1 MSRSIRY
8 QLVALVGAMLVGG
21 MATYFV
27 LANRV
32 FTSDKQATVYD
43 VNALVAN
50 AAAEQS
56 EATLNALSDKLR
68 YFGVEQAGQTSD
80 DPAKKLFASDDEVL
94 SLEVWHKKASGRGW
108 ERTYVWADEAR
119 LQTLNLTKEDLDAAR
134 QQTPVEPEAVL
145 AQGVLLQNASMPP
158 DVALLRL
165 STLTPDGQSVV
176 VADLRPE
183 RLLKVTSGTGL
194 YRVYLVDAR
203 GQVLAHPDPQK
214 VLQHA
219 DLSSLQV
226 VKDALEAKVSRGSRE
241 YASPEGEMLAAYARL
256 DAPRAAVV
264 VEVPRNEVFRATRE
278 LTFRSLLFALAVIAS
293 SLVAAIY
300 FSRRLTAPLRK
311 LEQTMARVSKG
322 EFGIEVEV
330 TSKNEIGAVAG
341 AFNEMTHELG
351 RRSTELDQKNQ
362 QLMQSEKLSAIGELS
377 AGLAHEVKNPMVGI
391 VGFAQ
396 LGQESTSLDEAQEY
410 FKLIDADAQ
419 RANTILQRLLEF
431 ARPPDVATERLEVN
445 AMVDGALKLVA
456 HPIALMGV
464 KVETRFAEGLP
475 AIEGNNNQLRQ
486 VLINLMMNAAQAMES
501 TPEKQ
506 LQIET
511 AGADWAVVVTVKDSG
526 PGMAP
531 EVKQRL
537 FEPFFTTK
545 PRGKGT
551 GLGLSISRSI
561 IEEHRGEIRVESEV
575 GKGSTFVIRLPAAQ
589 SKEKDGP
596 AVPGPAQVKDT
607 AA

>member
-1 MSRSIRY
+1 MTRSIRY

-27 LANRV
+27 LATRV
-32 FTSDKQATVYD
+32 FTNDKQATVYD

-50 AAAEQS
+50 AAAEQV
-56 EATLNALSDKLR
+56 EATFAALTDKLR
-68 YFGVEQAGQTSD
+68 YFGTEQVGAAGD
-80 DPAKKLFASDDEVL
+80 DPAKKLFVSDDEVL
-94 SLEVWHKKASGRGW
+94 ALEVWRKKATGRGY
-108 ERTYVWADEAR
+108 ERVYDYADEAR
-119 LQTLNLTKEDLDAAR
+119 LQSLNLTKQDLEAAR
-134 QQTPVEPEAVL
+134 QATPVEPEAVQ

-165 STLTPDGQSVV
+165 STLTPDAQAVV

-183 RLLKVTSGTGL
+183 RLLKVASGTGL
-194 YRVYLVDAR
+194 YRVFLVDAK
-203 GQVLAHPDPQK
+203 GQTLAHPDPQK

-219 DLSSLQV
+219 DLSALTV
-226 VKDALEAKVSRGSRE
+226 VQDALEAKVSRGTRD
-241 YASPEGEMLAAYARL
+241 YASPDGEMLASYARL
-256 DAPRAAVV
+256 EAPRAAVV
-264 VEVPRNEVFRATRE
+264 VEAPKGEVFKATRE
-278 LTFRSLLFALAVIAS
+278 LTFRSLLVALAVIAF

-300 FSRRLTAPLRK
+300 FSRRLTAPLRSLVK
-311 LEQTMARVSKG
+311 TMARVSKG
-322 EFGIEVEV
+322 EFGLKVEV

-362 QLMQSEKLSAIGELS
+362 QLIQSEKLSAIGELS

-396 LGQESTSLDEAQEY
+396 LGQESTSLDEAREY

-419 RANTILQRLLEF
+419 RANSILQRLLDF
-431 ARPPDVATERLEVN
+431 ARPPDVAREKLEVN
-445 AMVDGALKLVA
+445 AMVDSAVKLVA
-456 HPIALMGV
+456 HPIQLMGV
-464 KVETRFAEGLP
+464 KVHTRFADGLP
-475 AIEGNNNQLRQ
+475 PIEGNSNQLRQ
-486 VLINLMMNAAQAMES
+486 VLVNLMMNAAQAMES
-501 TPEKQ
+501 SPEKQ
-506 LQIET
+506 LSIET
-511 AGADWAVVVTVKDSG
+511 AGADWAVVITVKDTG

-531 EVKQRL
+531 EVRQRL

-561 IEEHRGEIRVESEV
+561 IEEHQGEIRVESEP
-575 GKGSTFVIRLPAAQ
+575 GKGATFVIRLTGMRD
-589 SKEKDGP
+589 KGGP
-596 AVPGPAQVKDT
+596 NVPGPDRPVKDT